1 MSLTSTSP
9 PEWAADAEATA
20 LRDTAR
26 AFFAAEAVPNRRRW
40 AEQRCIDREFW
51 LRAGELGLLCIAVPA
66 EYGGGGGTFGQEMV
80 VLEEQGRIDEPG
92 FGNHVH
98 SGIVAPYLVAYG
110 TEEQKRRWLPS
121 MATGEVIAAIAMTEP
136 SGGSDLASMQT
147 RAVREGDD
155 YVINGA
161 KTFITNGG
169 SADLVVVAAKS
180 DPSAGADGVSL
191 LLVDTADCPGFR
203 RGRVLDKLG
212 QHSGDTAELF
222 FHDARVP
229 AANLLGGVEG
239 QGFIQLMNQLPQERL
254 LLAVGAVVATEC
266 AVELALAYTK
276 EREAFG
282 KPLFSKQH
290 IKFELA
296 ECATLARVA
305 RVFVDDCVVRHNAGT
320 LDVATASMAKY
331 WATDVQCQVVD
342 RCLQLFGG
350 YGYMREYP
358 IAEMFANARAQRIY
372 GGTNEIMKEII
383 ARSL

>member
-1 MSLTSTSP
+1 MSLTSTAP
-9 PEWAADAEATA
+9 PEWAADAEAAA

-40 AEQRCIDREFW
+40 AEQRFIDREFW

-110 TEEQKRRWLPS
+110 TEEQKRRWLPP

-136 SGGSDLASMQT
+136 SGGSDLASMRT

-169 SADLVVVAAKS
+169 SADLVVVAAKT
-180 DPSAGADGVSL
+180 DPSAGAHGVSL
-191 LLVDTADCPGFR
+191 LLVDTTDCPGFR

-276 EREAFG
+276 EREAVG

-320 LDVATASMAKY
+320 LDAATASMAKY

-358 IAEMFANARAQRIY
+358 IAEMFTNARAQRIY

>member
-1 MSLTSTSP
+1 MTTIAGP
-9 PEWAADAEATA
+9 PPWASDSDAVA
-20 LRDTAR
+20 LRETAR
-26 AFFAAEAVPNRRRW
+26 SFLAAEAVPRRRDW
-40 AEQRCIDREFW
+40 ADQRRVDREFW
-51 LRAGELGLLCIAVPA
+51 LRAGDLGLLCVAVPE
-66 EYGGGGGTFGQEMV
+66 EYGGGGGTFAHEMV
-80 VLEEQGRIDEPG
+80 ILEEQGRIDEPG
-92 FGNHVH
+92 WGNHVH

-110 TEEQKRRWLPS
+110 TEEQKRRWLPPMCS
-121 MATGEVIAAIAMTEP
+121 GEVVAAIAMTEP
-136 SGGSDLASMQT
+136 GGGSDLAAMTT
-147 RAVREGDD
+147 RATPAEGG
-155 YVINGA
+155 YVLNGA

-169 SADLVVVAAKS
+169 SADLVVLAAKT
-180 DPSAGADGVSL
+180 DPDAGAHGVSL
-191 LLVDTADCPGFR
+191 FLVDAATPGVR

-222 FHDARVP
+222 FDDVVVP
-229 AANLLGGVEG
+229 AAALLGGTPG
-239 QGFIQLMNQLPQERL
+239 QGFVQLMTQLPQERL
-254 LLAVGAVVATEC
+254 ILALGAVVATEC

-276 EREAFG
+276 ERTAFG
-282 KPLFSKQH
+282 KPLLAKQH

-305 RVFVDDCVVRHNAGT
+305 RTFVDDCVTRHGAGV

-358 IAEMFANARAQRIY
+358 ISEMYVNARAQRIY

>member
-1 MSLTSTSP
+1 MTTTAVP
-9 PEWAADAEATA
+9 PAWARASDTVA
-20 LRDTAR
+20 LRAVAR
-26 AFFAAEAVPNRRRW
+26 AFLAAEAVPNRARW
-40 AEQRCIDREFW
+40 AEQRCVDREFW
-51 LRAGELGLLCIAVPA
+51 SRAGELGLLCVAVPE
-66 EYGGGGGTFGQEMV
+66 EYGGGGGTFAQEMV
-80 VLEEQGRIDEPG
+80 ILEEQGRIDEPG
-92 FGNHVH
+92 WGNHVH

-110 TEEQKRRWLPS
+110 TEEQKLRWLPP
-121 MATGEVIAAIAMTEP
+121 MASGEVVAAIAMTEP
-136 SGGSDLASMQT
+136 GGGSDLANMTT
-147 RAVREGDD
+147 RAVRVGDD
-155 YVINGA
+155 YLLTGA

-169 SADLVVVAAKS
+169 SADLIVLAAKT
-180 DPSAGADGVSL
+180 DPGAGAHGVSL
-191 LLVDTADCPGFR
+191 FLVDASLPGVR
-203 RGRVLDKLG
+203 RGRILDKLG

-222 FHDARVP
+222 FDDVRVP
-229 AANLLGGVEG
+229 ATALLGGTAG
-239 QGFIQLMNQLPQERL
+239 QGFVQLMTQLPHERL
-254 LLAVGAVVATEC
+254 ILALGAVVATES

-276 EREAFG
+276 ERAAFG
-282 KPLFSKQH
+282 KPLFAKQH

-305 RVFVDDCVVRHNAGT
+305 RTFVDDCVTRHDAGT

-358 IAEMFANARAQRIY
+358 IADMYVNARAQRIY